1 MTSYSFIKQ
10 IAMHLRGRLA
20 QNIKNTDDDVKFS
33 KQNLSYPRD
42 RLAWKVKDSYGDME
56 IVNYNNDANILDAET
71 MEYNIEDD
79 SKMTQVP
86 IIKKRRLKNQLRKG
100 YKKISTRKAKEKKK
114 RKKRKKATT

>member
-33 KQNLSYPRD
+33 KQNLSHPRD
-42 RLAWKVKDSYGDME
+42 RLAWKVKDSYDDME
-56 IVNYNNDANILDAET
+56 IVNYNNDANISDAET
-71 MEYNIEDD
+71 VEYNIEDD

-86 IIKKRRLKNQLRKG
+86 IIKKDV
-100 YKKISTRKAKEKKK
+100 
-114 RKKRKKATT
+114 